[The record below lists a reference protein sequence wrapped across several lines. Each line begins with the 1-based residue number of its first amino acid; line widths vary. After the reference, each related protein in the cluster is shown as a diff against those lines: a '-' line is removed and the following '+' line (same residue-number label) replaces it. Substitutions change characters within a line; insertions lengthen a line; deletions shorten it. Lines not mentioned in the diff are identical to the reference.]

1 MYAVIMG
8 LLTGI
13 GLSATC
19 GFRVFVPLLIMS
31 IAAHAGH
38 LELAQGFEWIGST
51 PAIIA
56 FSVATLLEVGAYYI
70 PWLDNLLDTIAT
82 PAAAVAGIIV
92 TASAVSGMSPL
103 LQWSLAIIAGGG
115 AAAVVQSTTVVT
127 RGTSSVTTWGTA
139 NPVVSTLELI
149 LSIVSSILI
158 ICLPILTI
166 LLLGLVA
173 YLIIKKI
180 RKRKQAEQA
189 QTEVLQAETT

>member
-92 TASAVSGMSPL
+92 TASAVSGMSPP

-115 AAAVVQSTTVVT
+115 VAAVVQGTTVVT
-127 RGTSSVTTWGTA
+127 RGASSMTTGGTA

-149 LSIVSSILI
+149 LSIMSSILI

-173 YLIIKKI
+173 YFIVKKI
-180 RKRKQAEQA
+180 KKRKQAKQA
-189 QTEVLQAETT
+189 QTEACTV

>member
-1 MYAVIMG
+1 MSVIMG
-8 LLTGI
+8 ILTGI

-127 RGTSSVTTWGTA
+127 RGTSSVTTGGTA

-173 YLIIKKI
+173 YFIVKKI
-180 RKRKQAEQA
+180 KKRKQAKQA
-189 QTEVLQAETT
+189 QAEACIV